1 MPPESGKADRQKA
14 KTFFQYGNDAALKGS
29 FDYAIDM
36 YRQACKLV
44 PDNLAYRQALRGVQ
58 RRKFHNDPSKVGM
71 LVGARNQ
78 PIRMRAR
85 SARSKGQFAQ
95 ALDICEEAFTHNP
108 WDIAAAREAA
118 EAAEQIGY
126 LAMAEWLLESVLPVA
141 KDADFFRHAA
151 HIYERNEHWHKA
163 IASWEQVKKID
174 PDDENANRQI
184 NALSASAT
192 IKRAGLDEALEQ
204 RDKKEA
210 ALAPA
215 ELEAKLDQL
224 KLQQLSPEM
233 RMQKEIQ
240 ENPNEVWP
248 YLNLA
253 EHHRNRNQL
262 EHAEKVLAQGLKAN
276 PKEPMLQQAYAEVQ
290 ISRMKRAIASWTQRC
305 KDQPDDQSAQAKL
318 VQLSKLLNEYEI
330 KEFRRRVALSPEDLN
345 LHYQLGLCLAR
356 NGLHDEAIAEFQQAR
371 GSATLRVQA
380 LYQAGLS
387 FEANGAL
394 KLADRTY
401 REALKALESE
411 DVTNFNALH
420 YRLGRVAEASGN
432 IEAAEEHYN
441 EVAAN
446 DYTYQDVAQRLR
458 NLN

>member
-1 MPPESGKADRQKA
+1 MPPESDKPDRQKA
-14 KTFFQYGNDAALKGS
+14 KTFSQYGNDAALKGNL
-29 FDYAIDM
+29 DYAIDM
-36 YRQACKLV
+36 YRQACKLA
-44 PDNLAYRQALRGVQ
+44 PDNLLYRQALRGVQ
-58 RRKFHNDPSKVGM
+58 RRKFNNDPAKVGM

-85 SARSKGQFAQ
+85 SARSKGQLAQ
-95 ALDICEEAFTHNP
+95 ALDICEEAFTNNP
-108 WDIAAAREAA
+108 WDTAAAREAA

-126 LAMAEWLLESVLPVA
+126 FVLAQWILESVQSVA

-151 HIYERNEHWHKA
+151 HIHERNEHWHKA
-163 IASWEQVKKID
+163 IASWQQVKKLD

-192 IKRAGLDEALEQ
+192 IQRAGLDEALEK
-204 RDKKEA
+204 RDRREA

-215 ELEAKLDQL
+215 ELEAKLERL
-224 KLQQLSPEM
+224 KLEKLSPEE
-233 RMQKEIQ
+233 RLQKEIQ
-240 ENPNEVWP
+240 ANPNQIWP
-248 YLNLA
+248 YLDLA
-253 EHHRNRNQL
+253 ELLRNRSQL
-262 EHAEKVLAQGLKAN
+262 EHAEKVLAKGLKSN
-276 PKEPMLQQAYAEVQ
+276 PKEPVLQQAHAEVQ
-290 ISRMKRAIASWTQRC
+290 ICRMKRAIASWTQHC
-305 KDQPDDQSAQAKL
+305 NDLPDDQAAQAKL
-318 VQLSKLLNEYEI
+318 AQLAKLLSEYEI
-330 KEFRRRVALSPEDLN
+330 KEYRRRVTLNPEDLN

-356 NGLHDEAIAEFQQAR
+356 SGLHDEAIAEFQQAR
-371 GSATLRVQA
+371 GSPTLKVQA

-401 REALKALESE
+401 REALKGLESE
-411 DVTNFNALH
+411 DVSSFNALH

-446 DYTYQDVAQRLR
+446 DYAYQDVAQRLR